1 MKERAVG
8 GTRNTRSRVLS
19 VYPSPQDVVLFLS
32 VRRERVIFLAT
43 LWRSSSRRPSLT
55 HSSRSLFSLTTL
67 LAHSSR
73 SLLSFHS
80 GASSIRRPE
89 HLPLR
94 RRRHARLYPDIR
106 LRRRWARRRA
116 GGAHRRGRGSGGG
129 RGGGGGGMVLM
140 VRGGTRSRCVDGYS
154 AYVLRTPV
162 PHHIPIPPLPHN
174 PIPPLRHY
182 ATPPLPHI
190 IPTLPLNTP
199 LITPLIDPLITPR
212 TPARTPDRT
221 TTR

>member
-43 LWRSSSRRPSLT
+43 RMKSSSRPSLT

-80 GASSIRRPE
+80 YRSTQGQVRFGDRSTFRFDGVVMPDSTQTSVFGAVGQGAVQEVRTVV
-89 HLPLR
+89 
-94 RRRHARLYPDIR
+94 
-106 LRRRWARRRA
+106 
-116 GGAHRRGRGSGGG
+116 GGAVEVVEVVVVGAW
-129 RGGGGGGMVLM
+129 
-140 VRGGTRSRCVDGYS
+140 C
-154 AYVLRTPV
+154 
-162 PHHIPIPPLPHN
+162 
-174 PIPPLRHY
+174 
-182 ATPPLPHI
+182 
-190 IPTLPLNTP
+190 
-199 LITPLIDPLITPR
+199 
-212 TPARTPDRT
+212 
-221 TTR
+221 

>member
-43 LWRSSSRRPSLT
+43 RMKSSSRPSLT
-55 HSSRSLFSLTTL
+55 HSSRSLFSLITL
-67 LAHSSR
+67 IAHSYR

-140 VRGGTRSRCVDGYS
+140 VEGGLRGRCVDGYS

-162 PHHIPIPPLPHN
+162 PHHIPIPSLPHN

-182 ATPPLPHI
+182 ATPPLPPHY
-190 IPTLPLNTP
+190 PH
-199 LITPLIDPLITPR
+199 ITPEYVPDY
-212 TPARTPDRT
+212 TPD
-221 TTR
+221 